1 MEADV
6 TMKTKGG
13 FRVRVDDVKDYFNN
27 PKHFRR
33 TETLKELM
41 GPDRWSAVNAMKAP
55 MERASTTLSKLGAKP
70 YQSGIPDATVLAAG
84 AGRFGGV
91 GANLPIMWVKGIA
104 NAAMNLHRQ
113 ARYATLNLLYIDPVW
128 SKRFEAAGRNVEKF
142 IQNPAAAV
150 AYRLATQQDDEL
162 AANGNAR

>member
-1 MEADV
+1 
-6 TMKTKGG
+6 
-13 FRVRVDDVKDYFNN
+13 
-27 PKHFRR
+27 
-33 TETLKELM
+33 
-41 GPDRWSAVNAMKAP
+41 
-55 MERASTTLSKLGAKP
+55 MERASTTLARLNARP
-70 YQSGIPDATVLAAG
+70 YPSNLPDATVLVAG
-84 AGRFGGV
+84 AGRAAGA

-162 AANGNAR
+162 AANGNARP